1 MTHPVTLDERFALDE
16 FLARE
21 PSSEHGES
29 LARELR
35 IAIARELAPGIR
47 ELGARIAKRLN
58 TLGHQ
63 VHETEF
69 EVDSED
75 GAVFLTYVDTSAGAG
90 REKHRLRFNLDLV
103 ISSGF
108 PGYSEI

>member
-1 MTHPVTLDERFALDE
+1 MAAVIVAGGGTGGHIFP
-16 FLARE
+16 
-21 PSSEHGES
+21 G
-29 LARELR
+29 

-90 REKHRLRFNLDLV
+90 R
-103 ISSGF
+103 G
-108 PGYSEI
+108 PGCRRSH